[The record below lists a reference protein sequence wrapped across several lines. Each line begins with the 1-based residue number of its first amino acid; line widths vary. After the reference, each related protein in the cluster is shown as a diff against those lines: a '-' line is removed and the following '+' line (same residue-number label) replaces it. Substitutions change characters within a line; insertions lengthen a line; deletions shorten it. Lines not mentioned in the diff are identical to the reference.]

1 MLVVSKK
8 SESWICKSQ
17 EALQDWG
24 KNWSEPNPASEHN
37 KTQKGK
43 LSQEQEL
50 PLFVCEPL
58 GKAVTLEEALPGQQI
73 PPSC

>member
-1 MLVVSKK
+1 MGSKK
-8 SESWICKSQ
+8 SESWICTSQ
-17 EALQDWG
+17 AALQDWR

-43 LSQEQEL
+43 LSREQEL
-50 PLFVCEPL
+50 PPFVCEPL
-58 GKAVTLEEALPGQQI
+58 GRAGALEEVLPGQWV